1 MSGWKKI
8 DREGPR
14 CQFWGMGNHDVPYNF
29 YSIWLYVAVRAT
41 CSKPKLPHKQP
52 LQIEKKPWM
61 GSQYGAQ
68 HALPKWGKLY
78 LVALIFH
85 LAPIIL
91 GISTQKFN
99 FNIHLLCI
107 HGGIERMEIIQKMAY
122 VCMCTWIYSALE
134 PIGAF
139 ISWTHTLIENYQSPN
154 KNFDVELREA
164 SMTSFPYPCLVSLI
178 LTR

>member
-1 MSGWKKI
+1 
-8 DREGPR
+8 
-14 CQFWGMGNHDVPYNF
+14 
-29 YSIWLYVAVRAT
+29 
-41 CSKPKLPHKQP
+41 
-52 LQIEKKPWM
+52 
-61 GSQYGAQ
+61 
-68 HALPKWGKLY
+68 
-78 LVALIFH
+78 
-85 LAPIIL
+85 
-91 GISTQKFN
+91 
-99 FNIHLLCI
+99 
-107 HGGIERMEIIQKMAY
+107 MAY